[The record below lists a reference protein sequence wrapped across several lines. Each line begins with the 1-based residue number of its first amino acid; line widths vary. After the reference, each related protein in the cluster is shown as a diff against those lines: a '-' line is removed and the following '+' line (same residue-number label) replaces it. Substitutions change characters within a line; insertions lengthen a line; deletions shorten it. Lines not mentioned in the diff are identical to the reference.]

1 MNLKL
6 IATVLSI
13 AVPGVA
19 FAGSLSG
26 TVQDVTAE
34 TMPGYVAFKLS
45 SMPQYCQP
53 PYNYLAFWGDPD
65 TVKAVYAMLMAAADA
80 IAGLARGDEL
90 VPDPLDRE
98 LHAKVAAAVRAART
112 SGELERNVG
121 RHSLGRHVRY
131 GG

>member
-65 TVKAVYAMLMAAADA
+65 TVKAVYAMLMAAVVS
-80 IAGLARGDEL
+80 G
-90 VPDPLDRE
+90 
-98 LHAKVAAAVRAART
+98 KAVWVWYDD
-112 SGELERNVG
+112 SNQC
-121 RHSLGRHVRY
+121 HVTAVHGVY
-131 GG
+131 